1 MVVGACSH
9 SKRRYFLPAPLPTSP
24 NSGPGMAQTQVH
36 SAQAS
41 AGPRGETR
49 PTQSQPPGPPATHHL
64 FWGGP
69 AKACK
74 PLPFPSQGGW
84 PGLGSHCPGC
94 ETCGSFKEQGWESCR
109 ERHCHTI
116 PSSLPSPVGY
126 LEQLPLNPALIW
138 FAEAG
143 LSVLVL
149 QPHPLWGEGCSGL
162 PPIS

>member
-1 MVVGACSH
+1 M
-9 SKRRYFLPAPLPTSP
+9 PAPTARGDISSQLRSQPHRTL
-24 NSGPGMAQTQVH
+24 GLGW
-36 SAQAS
+36 
-41 AGPRGETR
+41 PRPKFIQPRLVLGLWGETR